1 MLSHQSIGIIAI
13 IIGFIGYIP
22 YLYDMFRGKTKPHIF
37 TWTIWVLLEFTSFG
51 IQIKNG
57 AGAGSWVTLFSALV
71 ALIVVIYAFKY
82 RNLTISKIDWVC
94 FIGAVISLIL
104 WLLFN
109 QPLIAVILLILTDLL
124 AFIPTFRKTWNLPH
138 DETLFEYGMASLKFI
153 VAFFAFSSFSIVTVM
168 YPAYLVIAN
177 ITFVIFALIRRNAI
191 KNSQNI

>member
-1 MLSHQSIGIIAI
+1 MPSHQSVGIIAI

-22 YLYDMFRGKTKPHIF
+22 YLYDMFRGRTKPHIF

-57 AGAGSWVTLFSALV
+57 AGAGSWVTFFSALV

-94 FIGAVISLIL
+94 FMGAIISLIL

-109 QPLIAVILLILTDLL
+109 QPLVAVILLVLTDLF
-124 AFIPTFRKTWNLPH
+124 AFIPTFRKTWDLPR
-138 DETLFEYGMASLKFI
+138 DETLFEYAMASLKFI
-153 VAFFAFSSFSIVTVM
+153 VAFFAFSSFSIVMVM
-168 YPAYLVIAN
+168 YPAYLIVAN
-177 ITFVIFALIRRNAI
+177 TTFVIFTIIRRKA
-191 KNSQNI
+191 KK